1 MECVPETISAQPSQP
16 PTPRLPSP
24 LPPEK
29 MEPQSHQEST
39 TPLEGKTENKPFKD
53 LVHNFMEYTTA
64 HGIGRLAASQTLFWK
79 IFWSLTCIGAFIMFT
94 YQGTELFQQ
103 YLSKP
108 VATTMSVTFEK
119 VRLNGKLFCN
129 HMVLRT

>member
-1 MECVPETISAQPSQP
+1 
-16 PTPRLPSP
+16 
-24 LPPEK
+24 
-29 MEPQSHQEST
+29 
-39 TPLEGKTENKPFKD
+39 
-53 LVHNFMEYTTA
+53 
-64 HGIGRLAASQTLFWK
+64 
-79 IFWSLTCIGAFIMFT
+79 MFT